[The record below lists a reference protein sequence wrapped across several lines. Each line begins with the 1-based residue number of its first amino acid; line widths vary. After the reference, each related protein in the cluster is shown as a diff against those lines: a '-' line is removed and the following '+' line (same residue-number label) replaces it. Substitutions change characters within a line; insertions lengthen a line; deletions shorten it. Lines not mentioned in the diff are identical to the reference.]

1 MYEELINVILS
12 EKEALNKL
20 LSLLDN
26 QYSYILKKDVFGL
39 DDVANKIQACNKEI
53 AEEEV
58 KRRKLVGGNSMKEV
72 VFSSGNEKLE
82 ESYRD
87 ILKLLEAVRLQKD
100 TNDLL
105 LKQQLSYTNQM
116 LNYINPN
123 REMKTYN
130 SYGKMSR

>member
-26 QYSYILKKDVFGL
+26 QYLFIIKKDVFGL

-58 KRRKLVGGNSMKEV
+58 KRRKLVKSNSMKEV
-72 VFSSGNEKLE
+72 VFSSGNERLE

-116 LNYINPN
+116 LSYINPN

>member
-26 QYSYILKKDVFGL
+26 QYSFILKKDVFGL
-39 DDVANKIQACNKEI
+39 DDVSNKIQACNKDI

-58 KRRKLVGGNSMKEV
+58 KRRRLVGNNSMKEI

-100 TNDLL
+100 TNELL
-105 LKQQLSYTNQM
+105 LKQQLSYTSQM
-116 LNYINPN
+116 LSYINPN

>member
-26 QYSYILKKDVFGL
+26 QYSFILKKDIFGL

-58 KRRKLVGGNSMKEV
+58 KRRKLVKSNSMKDV
-72 VFSSGNEKLE
+72 VFSSGNERLE

>member
-1 MYEELINVILS
+1 MYEELINVILG

-20 LSLLDN
+20 LSLLDD
-26 QYSYILKKDVFGL
+26 QYSFILKKDVFGL
-39 DDVANKIQACNKEI
+39 DDVANKIQDCNKDI

-58 KRRKLVGGNSMKEV
+58 KRRRLVGNNSMKEI

-87 ILKLLEAVRLQKD
+87 ILKLLEGVRLQKD

-116 LNYINPN
+116 LSYINPN

>member
-26 QYSYILKKDVFGL
+26 QYSFILKKDIFGL
-39 DDVANKIQACNKEI
+39 DDVANKIQACNKDI

-58 KRRKLVGGNSMKEV
+58 KRRKLVGSNSMKEV
-72 VFSSGNEKLE
+72 VFSSGNESLE

-116 LNYINPN
+116 LTYINPN

>member
-26 QYSYILKKDVFGL
+26 QYSFILKKDIFGL

-58 KRRKLVGGNSMKEV
+58 KRRKLVGSNSMKEV
-72 VFSSGNEKLE
+72 VFSSGNERLE

-87 ILKLLEAVRLQKD
+87 IIKLLEAVRLQKD

-116 LNYINPN
+116 LTYINPN